1 MKLLKI
7 LALVIA
13 TSAYAQSGDEAIKE
27 LNRKI
32 NILADEIEALKTN
45 QTQITDNEAL
55 TVYGLGRSGSK
66 VYKIDKGVSI
76 GGYGEVIYKN
86 KRSELQNGQKSSGG
100 TNPVSDALRNV
111 IYVGY
116 KFNQNWVFNSEIEI
130 EHADEVFAEF
140 AYLDYL
146 HSDALNARFGLIL
159 APMGFINELHEA
171 TTFLS
176 VNRPDIES
184 KIIPSTWRENGLGI
198 FGSKAGFEYRLYLM
212 NGLNAASFTS
222 DGVRGGRKKGT
233 TAESGDLAWTGRLD
247 YVGVS
252 NLLVGVSAYVG
263 SASGTASKVDH
274 NIYDFHLDYKIKG
287 IQTRFLYVHSTV
299 DAEKLNQD
307 LGLTGSNGVGEELTG
322 WYWEVGY
329 NVLHNFN
336 TNNKLIPF
344 ARYETYDT
352 QAEASTGLTRDA
364 SKERENIT
372 LGLVYQPIER
382 ISFKFDYIIGKNE
395 AETGTDSWNLGM
407 GWNF

>member
-1 MKLLKI
+1 VKLLKI
-7 LALVIA
+7 LALVVA

-176 VNRPDIES
+176 VNRP
-184 KIIPSTWRENGLGI
+184 
-198 FGSKAGFEYRLYLM
+198 
-212 NGLNAASFTS
+212 
-222 DGVRGGRKKGT
+222 
-233 TAESGDLAWTGRLD
+233 
-247 YVGVS
+247 
-252 NLLVGVSAYVG
+252 
-263 SASGTASKVDH
+263 
-274 NIYDFHLDYKIKG
+274 
-287 IQTRFLYVHSTV
+287 
-299 DAEKLNQD
+299 
-307 LGLTGSNGVGEELTG
+307 
-322 WYWEVGY
+322 
-329 NVLHNFN
+329 
-336 TNNKLIPF
+336 
-344 ARYETYDT
+344 
-352 QAEASTGLTRDA
+352 
-364 SKERENIT
+364 
-372 LGLVYQPIER
+372 
-382 ISFKFDYIIGKNE
+382 
-395 AETGTDSWNLGM
+395 
-407 GWNF
+407 